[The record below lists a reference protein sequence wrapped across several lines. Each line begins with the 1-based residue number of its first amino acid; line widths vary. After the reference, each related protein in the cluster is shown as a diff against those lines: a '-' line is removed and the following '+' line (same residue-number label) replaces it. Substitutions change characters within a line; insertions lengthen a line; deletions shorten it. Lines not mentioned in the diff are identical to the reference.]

1 MEIKRVKPLNYLE
14 DIYNEVL
21 SQDFPNLEFGGDGPL
36 SDILIVSDYSGDRK
50 EDTFYVYSLLITDM
64 KEGAAYVSM
73 MRKFRNSN
81 PSLPDNSFFEF
92 KNLRGDKLR
101 QRLFPKFLKIC
112 NEINGLLVVFLI
124 EKNCEWVGKTNN
136 EILKKLKD
144 LDLGNWTPSISEK
157 MLTTFVLVSFLAS
170 KIPNRDKNLLWL
182 SDRDTRIGDNE
193 NLRGKAFEVFKM
205 VNKAFNSLYN
215 NQYKNITLS
224 NQFGKT
230 SDEDLNSVVDV
241 AAGFLLDVLD
251 KRSDKTY
258 HSLSSD
264 YAKWFFLDQN
274 RLMKRCF
281 KIFKDN
287 DRERILQI
295 FGENDIKEYRK

>member
-50 EDTFYVYSLLITDM
+50 EDTFYIYSLLLTDM
-64 KEGAAYVSM
+64 KEGAAHVSM

-101 QRLFPKFLKIC
+101 QRLFPEFLKIC
-112 NEINGLLVVFLI
+112 NKINGLLVVFLI

-144 LDLGNWTPSISEK
+144 LGLSNWSPPISEK
-157 MLTTFVLVSFLAS
+157 MLTTFILVSFLAS
-170 KIPNRDKNLLWL
+170 KISNKDKNLVWL

-193 NLRGKAFEVFKM
+193 KLRYNSFEVFKM
-205 VNKAFNSLYN
+205 VFRAFNSLYN
-215 NQYKNITLS
+215 NQYKNISLF

-251 KRSDKTY
+251 DSIDKGN
-258 HSLSSD
+258 HPLSSD

-274 RLMKRCF
+274 KLIKRCF
-281 KIFKDN
+281 KIFK
-287 DRERILQI
+287 
-295 FGENDIKEYRK
+295 ENDMVRIKQKIWKERY